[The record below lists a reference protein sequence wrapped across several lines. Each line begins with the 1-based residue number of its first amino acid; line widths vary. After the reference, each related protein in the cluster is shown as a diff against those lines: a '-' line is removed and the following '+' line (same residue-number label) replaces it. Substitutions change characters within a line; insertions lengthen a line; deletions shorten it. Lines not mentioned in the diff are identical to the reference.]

1 MSCRVAN
8 VGKQKLL
15 YITQHRLDLESSF
28 FLDSNG
34 KSEPVNVFW
43 NNENLLLT
51 FLNTIEANF

>member
-1 MSCRVAN
+1 MYHFESVKILDCFVSCRVAN

-34 KSEPVNVFW
+34 KSEPVNVF
-43 NNENLLLT
+43 
-51 FLNTIEANF
+51 